1 MIYRGRRG
9 PPGAAGGRLV
19 AARGPPGGPPGIILY
34 YIVASAS
41 YWHNAFYSCR
51 SYQNKKPLGYWYE
64 QMLFCGELNGAILVA
79 IPGQG
84 AYLMHVDFAAA
95 KQ

>member
-1 MIYRGRRG
+1 MRFT
-9 PPGAAGGRLV
+9 AA
-19 AARGPPGGPPGIILY
+19 A
-34 YIVASAS
+34 
-41 YWHNAFYSCR
+41 HTK
-51 SYQNKKPLGYWYE
+51 KKPLGYWYE
-64 QMLFCGELNGAILVA
+64 QMLFCGELNGAILGA

>member
-1 MIYRGRRG
+1 MLYMGRRG

-41 YWHNAFYSCR
+41 YWHNAFTAAAHTK
-51 SYQNKKPLGYWYE
+51 QKKPLGYWYE
-64 QMLFCGELNGAILVA
+64 QMLFCGELNGAIPGA

-84 AYLMHVDFAAA
+84 AHLMHVDFAAA